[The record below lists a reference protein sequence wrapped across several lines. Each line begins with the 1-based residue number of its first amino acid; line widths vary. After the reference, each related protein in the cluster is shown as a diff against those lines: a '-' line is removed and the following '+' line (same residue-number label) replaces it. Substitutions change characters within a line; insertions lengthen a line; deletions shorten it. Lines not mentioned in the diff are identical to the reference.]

1 MSQVLD
7 QIWPVVLVV
16 RDWGAVVL
24 ALVAALAALSARRTL
39 LRQMRVFVDGQAE
52 PISERTRRL
61 TLRIRNHTLKELRL
75 RRVSVVRPSPAVL
88 AMDGREARPGPLELN
103 HIFPPMDRGILVLL
117 IGTPKALTRPVTLK
131 LRYSHGRRGW
141 PVRTRTVRIELEA
154 RLASVDGHETVQES
168 DLGLTAD
175 PLSASEDAGPPQRVL
190 RA

>member
-16 RDWGAVVL
+16 RDWGAVLL

-39 LRQMRVFVDGQAE
+39 VRQMRVFVDGQAE

-75 RRVSVVRPSPAVL
+75 RRVSVVRPAPAVL
-88 AMDGREARPGPLELN
+88 AMDGREAQPGPLDLN

-117 IGTPKALTRPVTLK
+117 IGTPKPLTRPVTLK
-131 LRYSHGRRGW
+131 LRYTHGRRGW
-141 PVRTRTVRIELEA
+141 PIRSRTVRIELET
-154 RLASVDGHETVQES
+154 RLASVDGHEAVQER

-175 PLSASEDAGPPQRVL
+175 SPLASEEPSRPQRIL